1 MSPLKLGLDLRGGV
15 YLVYQVD
22 VQGAVKQLL
31 DHYEQDFRASLRN
44 AHVPYQD
51 VEVDYPMNRVRV
63 LFRDADS
70 FAKGKAAILADSR
83 NVNLT
88 EATVN
93 GAPALELTLTPQQ
106 IKERQDYAVQQN
118 IVILR
123 NRLNSPELA
132 VSEPQVAREG
142 VDRIAIQLPG
152 LQNSAEVK
160 KILGKTATLEFRM
173 VDETNNPLE
182 AAATGHV
189 PLGSKLYYTRDKQ
202 PVLLKRDVV
211 VTGDQLT
218 DASFQPNTQDGP
230 AVSVSLDSRGAA
242 KMLRN
247 TEENIGHLMAVV
259 FIDRSREKNAQGVDV
274 DRTTEEVINRATIR
288 GVFSNNFQITGVNP
302 IEGREL
308 ALLLRAGGLAAPLTA
323 VEERAIGPSLGQD
336 NIDKGIHAMVF
347 GMLAAFV
354 FMAIYYKLFGLI
366 ADVVLIANVVLLTA
380 FLSLVGAALT
390 LPGIAAVVLT
400 VGMAVDA
407 NILIYERIREELRNG
422 VSPRAAIT
430 AGFDRAF
437 SAICDSNVTA
447 LIAGLVLWL
456 VRRGCGTRLRRGAG
470 ARNCDID
477 VHIADGQPRVGAD
490 HLRRK
495 AQGRTPVDLRAR
507 SDVDPRFKPMEFFHK
522 VTRFPF
528 MNTRK
533 VWYGLSAVLIVAS
546 FALVA
551 VRGLNL
557 GIDFTGGVVVET
569 NFPQAPNIEQLRAAL
584 AKAGMPAAQVQAF
597 GSSRDILVRLPP
609 DPDVKSEQIGAR
621 ILEVF
626 KTVDGGV
633 KLQRTEVRRSSG
645 GPGVVRQGRLGAG
658 GDAGAHLDLR
668 AVALHA
674 EARARRDIRRAARPD
689 LRGRLFRPDPD
700 DFRSH
705 GDLGDPRGDR
715 LFAERHGH
723 RIRPHPRA
731 SAHARA
737 SSPSLR

>member
-1 MSPLKLGLDLRGGV
+1 MISYPRWKIALVAVVLVIGILLALPNLFGEESALQLARDRAVVTPADRTSIEELLKSKGVAPSGAFLEQGRLTLRFRSKQDQLKARDVITEAQPNQFTIALSQASRVPEWMRNLGLSPLKLGLDLRGGV

-22 VQGAVKQLL
+22 VAGAVKQQL
-31 DHYEQDFRASLRN
+31 DHREQDFRASLRT
-44 AHVPYQD
+44 ARIPYQD
-51 VEVDYPMNRVRV
+51 VQVDYPADEVRV

-70 FAKGKAAILADSR
+70 LAKGKAAILEDNR
-83 NVNLT
+83 NLNLT
-88 EATVN
+88 ETTIN
-93 GAPALELTLTPQQ
+93 GAPALALRLTPQE
-106 IKERQDYAVQQN
+106 IKEREDYAVQQN
-118 IVILR
+118 ITILR

-142 VDRIAIQLPG
+142 IDRIAIQLPG

-173 VDETNNPLE
+173 VDETNNPFD
-182 AAATGHV
+182 AVAGHV

-230 AVSVSLDSRGAA
+230 AVSVSLDTRGAS
-242 KMLRN
+242 KMLKN

-259 FIDRSREKNAQGVDV
+259 FIDRSREKNAQGVEV

-308 ALLLRAGGLAAPLTA
+308 ALLLRAGGLAAPLTE

-336 NIDKGIHAMVF
+336 NIDKGVNAMVF

-366 ADVVLIANVVLLTA
+366 ADVVLVANVVLLTA

-437 SAICDSNVTA
+437 SAIADSNVTA
-447 LIAGLVLWL
+447 LIAGVVLWL
-456 VRRGCGTRLRRGAG
+456 FGAG
-470 ARNCDID
+470 AVRGFAVVLVIG
-477 VHIADGQPRVGAD
+477 IATSMFTSLMGSRALVQVVYGG
-490 HLRRK
+490 RRK
-495 AQGRTPVDLRAR
+495 V
-507 SDVDPRFKPMEFFHK
+507 
-522 VTRFPF
+522 
-528 MNTRK
+528 
-533 VWYGLSAVLIVAS
+533 
-546 FALVA
+546 
-551 VRGLNL
+551 
-557 GIDFTGGVVVET
+557 
-569 NFPQAPNIEQLRAAL
+569 
-584 AKAGMPAAQVQAF
+584 
-597 GSSRDILVRLPP
+597 
-609 DPDVKSEQIGAR
+609 
-621 ILEVF
+621 
-626 KTVDGGV
+626 
-633 KLQRTEVRRSSG
+633 
-645 GPGVVRQGRLGAG
+645 
-658 GDAGAHLDLR
+658 
-668 AVALHA
+668 
-674 EARARRDIRRAARPD
+674 
-689 LRGRLFRPDPD
+689 
-700 DFRSH
+700 
-705 GDLGDPRGDR
+705 DR
-715 LFAERHGH
+715 LS
-723 RIRPHPRA
+723 I
-731 SAHARA
+731 
-737 SSPSLR
+737 

>member
-1 MSPLKLGLDLRGGV
+1 MISDPRWKIVLVAAVLVIGNFLALPNLFGEESALQLARDRAVVTPADRASIEELLKSKGVAPSGAFLEQGRLTLRFGSKQEQLKARDVITEAQPNQFTIALSQASRVPEWMRNLGLSPLKLGLDLRGGV

-22 VQGAVKQLL
+22 VAGAVKQQL
-31 DHYEQDFRASLRN
+31 DHREQDFRASLRT
-44 AHVPYQD
+44 ARVPYQD
-51 VEVDYPMNRVRV
+51 VQVDYPANEVRV

-70 FAKGKAAILADSR
+70 LARGKAAILEDNR
-83 NVNLT
+83 NLNLT
-88 EATVN
+88 ETTVS
-93 GAPALELTLTPQQ
+93 GAPALALRLTPQE
-106 IKERQDYAVQQN
+106 IKEREDYAVQQN
-118 IVILR
+118 IIILR

-142 VDRIAIQLPG
+142 IDRIAIQLPG

-173 VDETNNPLE
+173 VDETNNPFD
-182 AAATGHV
+182 AVAGHV

-230 AVSVSLDSRGAA
+230 AVSVSLDSRGAS
-242 KMLRN
+242 KMLKN

-259 FIDRSREKNAQGVDV
+259 FIDRSREKNAQGVEV

-308 ALLLRAGGLAAPLTA
+308 ALLLRAGGLAAPLTE

-336 NIDKGIHAMVF
+336 NIDKGVNAMVF

-366 ADVVLIANVVLLTA
+366 ADVVLVANVVLLTA

-437 SAICDSNVTA
+437 SAIADSNVTA
-447 LIAGLVLWL
+447 LIAGIVLWL
-456 VRRGCGTRLRRGAG
+456 FGAG
-470 ARNCDID
+470 AVRGFAVVLVIG
-477 VHIADGQPRVGAD
+477 IATSMFTSLMGSRALVQVIYGG
-490 HLRRK
+490 RRK
-495 AQGRTPVDLRAR
+495 V
-507 SDVDPRFKPMEFFHK
+507 
-522 VTRFPF
+522 
-528 MNTRK
+528 
-533 VWYGLSAVLIVAS
+533 
-546 FALVA
+546 
-551 VRGLNL
+551 
-557 GIDFTGGVVVET
+557 
-569 NFPQAPNIEQLRAAL
+569 
-584 AKAGMPAAQVQAF
+584 
-597 GSSRDILVRLPP
+597 
-609 DPDVKSEQIGAR
+609 
-621 ILEVF
+621 
-626 KTVDGGV
+626 
-633 KLQRTEVRRSSG
+633 
-645 GPGVVRQGRLGAG
+645 
-658 GDAGAHLDLR
+658 
-668 AVALHA
+668 
-674 EARARRDIRRAARPD
+674 
-689 LRGRLFRPDPD
+689 
-700 DFRSH
+700 
-705 GDLGDPRGDR
+705 DR
-715 LFAERHGH
+715 LS
-723 RIRPHPRA
+723 I
-731 SAHARA
+731 
-737 SSPSLR
+737 